1 MGFITLEGKLYKL
14 HLDNWKP
21 FIKAMDDDFHMVK
34 EFEFFHPEDS
44 KKEYLRH
51 YVFVPANGNTFMMVG
66 ECNHPT
72 DSACVRIVLNSV
84 NYGVSYMVIY
94 DYKRCFSDADI
105 LAEMIVRSFNEV
117 MKDSGEEMTF
127 EPWDTKGEK
136 IKFFADSEIT
146 YNNQIHET
154 MGKNVSK
161 LGYEEVLAHYKRE
174 KAKNDKRKIANAEK
188 KKERFDEFIKDEGKV
203 GAILKFIHET
213 LKICWTPKSI
223 GLTFRLLRDQ
233 EITGHSAIPFSIVK
247 EEFKELK
254 GRLSSSSY
262 YFWVNKIQQDKCEK
276 DPYYI
281 KLQEKIKK
289 IM

>member
-1 MGFITLEGKLYKL
+1 MGFKTLDGKLYKL
-14 HLDNWKP
+14 HLDNWEP
-21 FIKAMDDDFHMVK
+21 FIKAMDDDFHMVR
-34 EFEFFHPEDS
+34 EFEFCHPEDS
-44 KKEYLRH
+44 QKEYLRH

-94 DYKRCFSDADI
+94 DYQRCFSDADI
-105 LAEMIVRSFNEV
+105 LAKMIVSSFNEV

-127 EPWDTKGEK
+127 EPWDTKGVK
-136 IKFFADSEIT
+136 IKYFADSEIT

-188 KKERFDEFIKDEGKV
+188 KKERFDEFIENEEKV
-203 GAILKFIHET
+203 KPILKFIHES
-213 LKICWTPKSI
+213 LKNCWTPKSI

-233 EITGHSAIPFSIVK
+233 EITGSSAIPFSIVK
-247 EEFKELK
+247 KEFKELK

-262 YFWVNKIQQDKCEK
+262 YFWVNKIEFEKYKK
-276 DPYYI
+276 DPYYNKI
-281 KLQEKIKK
+281 QGDIKK